1 MVKYSIA
8 IAEGSQQEGLGGYHV
23 PLTPEPSIH
32 KVPVNSGPGLSNP
45 KLLDDLSNPK
55 FLDD

>member
-1 MVKYSIA
+1 MKNN
-8 IAEGSQQEGLGGYHV
+8 AEPTSQQEGWGWHRV

-32 KVPVNSGPGLSNP
+32 RVPVNSGPGLSNP

-55 FLDD
+55 IPDD